1 MSTLYVLSTP
11 IGNLSD
17 LSSRAKDILDNIEFV
32 IAEDTRVSK
41 KLFSN
46 NQKKIKMISVHDHSS
61 LSKINQAIK
70 LLNLGDTVLVS
81 DAGTPGVSDP
91 GAKVVKIAMEK
102 GHIIVPIPG
111 ASAITTALS
120 ICPWPTN
127 KFTFLGFLPRKE
139 REKIINLEEIVNISG
154 LIVFFESPHRII
166 NTLQSIKTVMND
178 RDVFICRELT
188 KIHEETFIGKPSD
201 AIKYFS
207 KPKGEFTIIIKGNS
221 SQKSLISDETILKEI
236 SIARNKEL
244 TGRKIVDYV
253 INNFSVSRSRVYRL
267 EIQSRKQIT

>member
-46 NQKKIKMISVHDHSS
+46 NQKKIKMVSVHDHSS

-111 ASAITTALS
+111 FIYLS
-120 ICPWPTN
+120 LAN
-127 KFTFLGFLPRKE
+127 K
-139 REKIINLEEIVNISG
+139 
-154 LIVFFESPHRII
+154 
-166 NTLQSIKTVMND
+166 
-178 RDVFICRELT
+178 
-188 KIHEETFIGKPSD
+188 
-201 AIKYFS
+201 
-207 KPKGEFTIIIKGNS
+207 
-221 SQKSLISDETILKEI
+221 
-236 SIARNKEL
+236 
-244 TGRKIVDYV
+244 
-253 INNFSVSRSRVYRL
+253 
-267 EIQSRKQIT
+267 

>member
-70 LLNLGDTVLVS
+70 LLNLGDTVLLS

-120 ICPWPTN
+120 ICPWPTK

-139 REKIINLEEIVNISG
+139 REKNRSLEEIGNISG

-207 KPKGEFTIIIKGNS
+207 KPKGEFTIIIKENS
-221 SQKSLISDETILKEI
+221 SQKPLISDETILKEI

-253 INNFSVSRSRVYRL
+253 INNFSISRSRVYRL

>member
-11 IGNLSD
+11 IGNLYD

-46 NQKKIKMISVHDHSS
+46 NQKKIKMVSVHDHSS

-178 RDVFICRELT
+178 REVFICRELT
-188 KIHEETFIGKPSD
+188 KIHEETFTGKPSD

-207 KPKGEFTIIIKGNS
+207 NPKGEFTIIIKGNS
-221 SQKSLISDETILKEI
+221 SQKSRISDETILKEI

-244 TGRKIVDYV
+244 IGRKIVDYV